1 MHSVTHLIVNK
12 LPHSLTHL
20 PLTLSRPRFLSYRNQ
35 SIDLESKL
43 RATGFYMIGISVM
56 KEFFFFFSIG
66 GFFHDHSRF
75 TGLQGKEEGISLT
88 PHYYFY
94 PLHRYCCVLLILR
107 VGACVYCCEK
117 NPYKVLPTM

>member
-12 LPHSLTHL
+12 PPHSLTHL

-56 KEFFFFFSIG
+56 KEFVFVLFFFYR
-66 GFFHDHSRF
+66 GFFSRPF
-75 TGLQGKEEGISLT
+75 TIHRTAGEGGGHFFNSLL
-88 PHYYFY
+88 
-94 PLHRYCCVLLILR
+94 PLLPASQILLCLVNYASLSLRIL
-107 VGACVYCCEK
+107 
-117 NPYKVLPTM
+117 L